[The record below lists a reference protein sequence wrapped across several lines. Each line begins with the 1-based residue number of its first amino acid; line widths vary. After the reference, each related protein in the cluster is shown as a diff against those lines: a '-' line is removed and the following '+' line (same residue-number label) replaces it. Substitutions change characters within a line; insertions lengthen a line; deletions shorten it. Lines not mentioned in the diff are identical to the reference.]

1 MNGKTVLVTGG
12 AGFLG
17 SHLCDRLLAE
27 GHDVICVDNFF
38 TGSKQNIRH
47 LLGHPRFELLRHD
60 VTFPLYVEVDE
71 IYRIPVDAYHSF
83 YSPEK
88 ISQYEDTALRRSL
101 AGRTAD
107 PMSEVRVVI
116 PAAGEGTRFRK
127 AGYAR
132 PKPFIDVLGRPMIEH
147 VIQNVAP
154 RHAQVHVLLRKDHIA
169 SELAAVTS
177 MKTRG
182 HVVHEVDRLT
192 EGTAC
197 TLLLARAA
205 FDDDKPV
212 LVANSDQYVDFS
224 VDAFV
229 RDCLDRNLDG
239 SILVFNDVKRD
250 PKWSFARLDGAGL
263 VVEVAEKKPIS
274 DLATVGIYLFRRGSD
289 FVRGAVDMIA
299 RNDRVNNEY
308 YTCPV
313 YNYML
318 AQGAKIG
325 AYEVPASSMHGL
337 GTPEDLD
344 AYLARRST
352 SAKSTRS

>member
-1 MNGKTVLVTGG
+1 
-12 AGFLG
+12 
-17 SHLCDRLLAE
+17 
-27 GHDVICVDNFF
+27 
-38 TGSKQNIRH
+38 
-47 LLGHPRFELLRHD
+47 
-60 VTFPLYVEVDE
+60 
-71 IYRIPVDAYHSF
+71 
-83 YSPEK
+83 
-88 ISQYEDTALRRSL
+88 
-101 AGRTAD
+101 
-107 PMSEVRVVI
+107 MSEVRVVI
-116 PAAGEGTRFRK
+116 PAAGEGTRFRN

-154 RHAQVHVLLRKDHIA
+154 RHAHVHVLLRKEHIA
-169 SELAAVTS
+169 SELAAVES
-177 MKTRG
+177 MRTRG
-182 HVVHEVDRLT
+182 HVIHEVNRLT

-205 FDDDKPV
+205 FDDDQPV

-224 VDAFV
+224 TDAFV

-239 SILVFNDVKRD
+239 SILVFNDAKRD

-274 DLATVGIYLFRRGSD
+274 ELATVGIYLFRRGSD
-289 FVRGAVDMIA
+289 FVRAAVDMIA
-299 RNDRVNNEY
+299 RNDRTNNEY

-318 AQGAKIG
+318 KQGAKIG
-325 AYEVPASSMHGL
+325 VYEVPASAMHGL

-344 AYLARRST
+344 AYLARRPAY
-352 SAKSTRS
+352 AKGARS